1 MDRVSFTVPGDPVGK
16 GRPIMSRRNGQ
27 LRAVTPPATVAY
39 EAEVRRCAILAMRGV
54 APFAGA
60 CAVEIAAYMP
70 IPKSWGLGKARKAAA
85 GHVLPIGKPD
95 ADNIVKAALDP
106 LGAKP
111 KRGKRLAE
119 PGAVWRDDTQ
129 AVEVRVVKRYSDRPR
144 LEVSVVHLEAAE
156 RGVVIVPKE
165 EAGRAAA

>member
-27 LRAVTPPATVAY
+27 LRAVTPAATVAY

-85 GHVLPIGKPD
+85 GRVLPIGKPD
-95 ADNIVKAALDP
+95 
-106 LGAKP
+106 
-111 KRGKRLAE
+111 
-119 PGAVWRDDTQ
+119 AVWRDDTQ